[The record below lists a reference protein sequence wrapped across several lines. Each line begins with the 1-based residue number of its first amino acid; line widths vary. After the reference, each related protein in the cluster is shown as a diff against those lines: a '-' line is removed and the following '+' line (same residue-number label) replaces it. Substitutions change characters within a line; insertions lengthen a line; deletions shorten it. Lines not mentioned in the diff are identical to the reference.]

1 MMRSLRK
8 YSFDIFLISIF
19 SPFILT
25 ALILISLLVLL
36 FDGRPIFFKSQRVGT
51 NQKIFNMYKFRTMD
65 ISTPIVETDLMSNPS
80 NYITKFGG
88 FLRKTSLDELPQ
100 ILNVI
105 LGQMSLVGPRPSLQ
119 SQNELTKVRLELG
132 ISKHKPGITGLAQI
146 KGRDNLNLQEKVL
159 FDHSYCK
166 NKSLLNDMK
175 IIFSTFSRVLGRSNI
190 NH

>member
-1 MMRSLRK
+1 MMWILRK

-19 SPFILT
+19 SPFILI

-65 ISTPIVETDLMSNPS
+65 IRTPIVETDLMSNPS

-119 SQNELTKVRLELG
+119 CQNELNKVRFELG

-146 KGRDNLNLQEKVL
+146 KGRDNLSLQEKVL
-159 FDHSYCK
+159 FDHSYCN

-175 IIFSTFSRVLGRSNI
+175 IIFLTFSRVLGRSNI